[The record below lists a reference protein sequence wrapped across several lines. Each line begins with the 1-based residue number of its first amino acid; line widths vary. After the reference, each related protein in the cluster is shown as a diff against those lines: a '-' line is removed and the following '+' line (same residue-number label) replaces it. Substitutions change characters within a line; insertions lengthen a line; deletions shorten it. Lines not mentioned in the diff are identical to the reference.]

1 VYLARVFRS
10 SSFQL
15 TSLSALWFCLAAS
28 ILVAV
33 TYIYAEKYVRE
44 DETEELDVDFTRIV
58 EEARPSDFA
67 TLPQIIS
74 QRIHERGS
82 EHSIYLLEDSS
93 GRFIAGNVQAIK
105 PREGPIQLD
114 RPAMDNPRYTIAE
127 GHILQNGEF
136 LLLGQDLT
144 QLEDL
149 QAVLIR
155 AFVASIGLTIVLA
168 IVGGMLISRN
178 VLRRV
183 AIATATSRA
192 IVAGDLS
199 QRIPLRG
206 TDDEFDQLASGVN
219 AMLDRI
225 VELMEHTRQVANDI
239 AHDLRTPLTR
249 LRQRLERARK
259 DEGSQELRIDVLD
272 RSIEDVDAIL
282 KTFSA
287 LLRISQ
293 IEAGGQTNS
302 LAAVDFSSLLNGI
315 VGDFAPAAR
324 DRGQQLRAR
333 IEPGLLVYG
342 DRELLMQMAV
352 NLLDNALLHCAA
364 GTTVNVTVDDVGGAP
379 RLTIADNGRGI
390 PQEERESVFRPF
402 YRLEPSR
409 HSEGSGLGLSLVAA
423 ITRQH
428 GASIALEDN
437 GPGLRVVVGFQSMRG
452 IAMVVG
458 PSTLEA
464 HAT

>member
-1 VYLARVFRS
+1 
-10 SSFQL
+10 
-15 TSLSALWFCLAAS
+15 
-28 ILVAV
+28 
-33 TYIYAEKYVRE
+33 
-44 DETEELDVDFTRIV
+44 
-58 EEARPSDFA
+58 
-67 TLPQIIS
+67 
-74 QRIHERGS
+74 
-82 EHSIYLLEDSS
+82 
-93 GRFIAGNVQAIK
+93 
-105 PREGPIQLD
+105 
-114 RPAMDNPRYTIAE
+114 
-127 GHILQNGEF
+127 
-136 LLLGQDLT
+136 
-144 QLEDL
+144 
-149 QAVLIR
+149 
-155 AFVASIGLTIVLA
+155 
-168 IVGGMLISRN
+168 
-178 VLRRV
+178 
-183 AIATATSRA
+183 
-192 IVAGDLS
+192 LS

-249 LRQRLERARK
+249 LRQRLERVRK

-315 VGDFAPAAR
+315 VEDFAPAAR

-364 GTTVNVTVDDVGGAP
+364 GTTVNVTVDDVGGSP

-437 GPGLRVVVGFQSMRG
+437 GPGLRVIVGFQSMRG
-452 IAMVVG
+452 IATVVG